1 MMKIR
6 ITLTTMLMA
15 TFTALILALPHSLSA
30 AEPSTVNSIC
40 PVTGKPIDTALPPVI
55 ITLGKGER
63 AQRVVIGVA
72 DRAAADKVKAN
83 PSTYVEAAKAN
94 RKVP

>member
-1 MMKIR
+1 MITIR
-6 ITLTTMLMA
+6 ITLMALM
-15 TFTALILALPHSLSA
+15 FTLPLALRA
-30 AEPSTVNSIC
+30 AEQSSVNSIC
-40 PVTGKPIDTALPPVI
+40 PVTGKAIDAALPPVI

-83 PSTYVEAAKAN
+83 PSAYVEAAKAN
-94 RKVP
+94 RKAP

>member
-1 MMKIR
+1 MMTIR
-6 ITLTTMLMA
+6 ITLMALM
-15 TFTALILALPHSLSA
+15 FTLPLALSA
-30 AEPSTVNSIC
+30 AEQSAVNSIC
-40 PVTGKPIDTALPPVI
+40 PVTGKAIDAALQPVI

-83 PSTYVEAAKAN
+83 PSAYVEAAKAN
-94 RKVP
+94 RKVQ